1 MDRTAW
7 IAVVIATIGLLAS
20 IFWQQRQL
28 AEARARSLQQQA
40 LLAAHATPTP
50 QQFVQT
56 PTPATQKTGA
66 PSAQEAAKKIPAVPD
81 QVEILKSDVAELHFS
96 NNRGGL
102 STVSL
107 LQHTAEQGNLV
118 QLNTD
123 RTTAIGAITQNP
135 RDWQDSGY
143 SLSTDSTAGTATL
156 KRTTDDGLQITK
168 VYTLAKEAGL
178 KDDYQIKL
186 VIDFTN
192 KGTAP
197 FQTPGYFVSTGAAEP
212 IHRSDRT
219 YATQFDWYRDGKFN
233 SISVTYFDTTKLFG
247 LFQTSGPKDVYTAT
261 ADRILWTAVSNQYF
275 ATILAPQE
283 MTANQVWSAPV
294 DLPTDDSQPP
304 LKALQGAL
312 EVPGFSLA
320 PGESKSISFA
330 IYAGPK
336 EFTRLAKLPNDQAEI
351 MNFGWAKWVSEL
363 LLTAMN
369 TLHAWVKSYALAIII
384 MTIIIRSLL
393 WPLQNAATKSM
404 RKMAKLSPIM
414 SELREKYKDD
424 PQRMNQETMKLY
436 KEYGVNP
443 FGGCLPMLVQIP
455 IFFGFYGMLDK
466 AIELRNS
473 SFLWVRDLSQP
484 DTVFHIGGIP
494 INILPLVMAATQLWQ
509 MSITPKTGDPAQ
521 QRMFLFMPLI
531 FLFIC
536 YNYASGLALYWTVQN
551 LFFVAQMYL
560 TRSQADA
567 PLVKVAKS
575 PDVTRRLRS
584 GDARIRR
591 RQ

>member
-7 IAVVIATIGLLAS
+7 IAIAIATIGLVAS
-20 IFWQQRQL
+20 LYWQQRQMV
-28 AEARARSLQQQA
+28 EARAKYLQQQA
-40 LLAAHATPTP
+40 VLSAQATPPP
-50 QQFVQT
+50 QPTQT
-56 PTPATQKTGA
+56 PTAAEGNATTQA
-66 PSAQEAAKKIPAVPD
+66 PVDEQSHQTVPEK
-81 QVEILKSDVAELHFS
+81 VETLKSEVAELHFS

-102 STVSL
+102 ATVDL
-107 LQHTAEQGNLV
+107 LNHRAEGGQLV

-123 RTTAIGAITQNP
+123 RTPAIGAITQNP
-135 RDWQDSGY
+135 NNWQDGGY
-143 SLSTDSTAGTATL
+143 DLSTDSAAGTATL
-156 KRTTDDGLQITK
+156 KRTGADGLEIAK
-168 VYTLAKEAGL
+168 VYTLSKQAGL
-178 KDDYQIKL
+178 KDEYQLRLAITFKNNGSSS
-186 VIDFTN
+186 FE
-192 KGTAP
+192 
-197 FQTPGYFVSTGAAEP
+197 TPGFFVSTGAAEP
-212 IHRSDRT
+212 IHRTDRIF
-219 YATQFDWYRDGKFN
+219 ATQFDWYRDGKFN
-233 SISVTYFDTTKLFG
+233 SIAVNYFDPGKLLG
-247 LFQTSGPKDVYTAT
+247 LFQTSGPRDVYSAT
-261 ADRILWTAVSNQYF
+261 ADKILWAAVSNQYF
-275 ATILAPQE
+275 ATILAPRGIDG
-283 MTANQVWSAPV
+283 TQVWAIPV
-294 DLPTDDSQPP
+294 NLPIDDGQPP
-304 LKALQGAL
+304 VRAIQGAM
-312 EVPGFSLA
+312 EIPAFTLA
-320 PGESKSISFA
+320 SGETKTLSFD

-336 EFTRLAKLPNDQAEI
+336 EFNRLARLPNDQADI
-351 MNFGWAKWVSEL
+351 MNFGWAKWVSEI
-363 LLTAMN
+363 LLTVMN
-369 TLHAWVKSYALAIII
+369 TLHVWVKSYALAIII

-414 SELREKYKDD
+414 NELREKYKDD

-473 SFLWVRDLSQP
+473 SFLWVHDLSQP

-551 LFFVAQMYL
+551 LFFVTQMYL
-560 TRSQADA
+560 TKNQADA
-567 PLVKVAKS
+567 PLVRVQKSPQVAKRKS
-575 PDVTRRLRS
+575 YR
-584 GDARIRR
+584 
-591 RQ
+591 